1 VPSSPFPA
9 LQALISTVA
18 TLQSDAASPEA
29 SINARLEPAAQ
40 KKRGSGEPSCI
51 VLVAQTA
58 LERAAA
64 YSLDFV
70 ESLDKDFIRVV
81 AGKGSVEACR
91 RALPA
96 SGTPFELLKFLR
108 LVSTA
113 PYPLTC
119 WE

>member
-1 VPSSPFPA
+1 MKVVRFS
-9 LQALISTVA
+9 QVQST
-18 TLQSDAASPEA
+18 SRE
-29 SINARLEPAAQ
+29 
-40 KKRGSGEPSCI
+40 KGSGEPSCI

-58 LERAAA
+58 LERVAA

-91 RALPA
+91 KALHA
-96 SGTPFELLKFLR
+96 SGTPFELLKLLR

-113 PYPLTC
+113 PYPVTC